1 MDTKGPAGTMETR
14 STAEIMEATR
24 TEGAAEAVDTVEHP
38 MNSRRMASN
47 ALTSEVVWSTVVA
60 GTSAADISGTAT
72 RALDDPEDA
81 NDESSCCLLK
91 PTIEINALFNLGSC
105 HNDPGTTS

>member
-1 MDTKGPAGTMETR
+1 MDTKGPTGTMETR
-14 STAEIMEATR
+14 STAEMMEATR

-47 ALTSEVVWSTVVA
+47 ALTREVVWSTVVA

-72 RALDDPEDA
+72 RAVDDPEDA
-81 NDESSCCLLK
+81 NDESSCCFLK

-105 HNDPGTTS
+105 HNDPGTPS